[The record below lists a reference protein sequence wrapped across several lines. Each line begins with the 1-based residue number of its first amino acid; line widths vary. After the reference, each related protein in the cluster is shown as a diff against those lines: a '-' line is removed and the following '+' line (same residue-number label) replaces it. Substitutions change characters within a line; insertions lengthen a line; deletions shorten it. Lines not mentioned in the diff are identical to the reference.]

1 MGFTYAV
8 VGAGRQGTA
17 AAYDFA
23 LRGKAEDVLLADLDL
38 KRAKAAADRVDGLV
52 GTTLARGVRVDV
64 TRQDSVL
71 RALKGVDVF
80 LSAVPYPFN
89 LRLAKAAV
97 RSKASMVDLGGHT
110 ETAKK
115 QLDLHPQAKRAG
127 MAIIPE
133 CGMGPG
139 ANDSLAVHAIRLLG
153 RAEEGRGYHEC

>member
-80 LSAVPYPFN
+80 LSAARHVRRIYPN
-89 LRLAKAAV
+89 RAWLNNSICSCYVLVV
-97 RSKASMVDLGGHT
+97 RIRGPISSATARREAST
-110 ETAKK
+110 
-115 QLDLHPQAKRAG
+115 
-127 MAIIPE
+127 
-133 CGMGPG
+133 
-139 ANDSLAVHAIRLLG
+139 
-153 RAEEGRGYHEC
+153 